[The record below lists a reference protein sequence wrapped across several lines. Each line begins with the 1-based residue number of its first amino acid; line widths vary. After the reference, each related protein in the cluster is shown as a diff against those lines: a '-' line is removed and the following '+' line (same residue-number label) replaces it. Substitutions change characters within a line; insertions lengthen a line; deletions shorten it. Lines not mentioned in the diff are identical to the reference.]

1 MERTGQKTERAELD
15 ISDALSVEAG
25 ETRLRLENRLANYVG
40 AQMCAL
46 TPGGTAGML
55 AALRAAGVSE
65 GDKVLCTAFSYL
77 AMPEI
82 VALTG
87 AETVFA
93 DINPNTFNLDP
104 YCLDYAL
111 KKCLRREQPP
121 PKVVVASDMFGT
133 PCDYG
138 EIEEICA
145 RYGITLI
152 EDMSCA
158 FGASYK
164 GRKAGS
170 FGAFAVASFFPSRPL
185 SDDGDGGAVFCKTR
199 EDHKKIGL
207 LCSGGG
213 REDPAAGF
221 ARTSLVGEKLGTYS
235 AELSRRQLV
244 AARYRENFKSAV
256 KTQQIGEETISAFT
270 QFALAL
276 ENERQREK
284 VAEALRES
292 KIPHGVVTGTKPA
305 RTKKSGRLLPAN
317 TQDAA
322 KRLLTIPLH
331 PHLSFRV
338 VDYISECVLKAIKE

>member
-1 MERTGQKTERAELD
+1 MERTGQKTERAESD
-15 ISDALSVEAG
+15 ISAALNAEAI
-25 ETRLRLENRLANYVG
+25 ETKLRLESRLANYVG
-40 AQMCAL
+40 APMCAL
-46 TPGGTAGML
+46 TPGGTAGMF
-55 AALRAAGVSE
+55 AALRAAGVAE

-87 AETVFA
+87 AEIVFA

-104 YCLDYAL
+104 YCLDYAV
-111 KKCLRREQPP
+111 KKFQRREQPL
-121 PKVVVASDMFGT
+121 PKAVVASDMFGA

-164 GRKAGS
+164 GKKAGS
-170 FGAFAVASFFPSRPL
+170 FGTYAVASFFPSRPL
-185 SDDGDGGAVFCKTR
+185 GDDGDGGAVFCGNR
-199 EDHKKIGL
+199 ENYKKIVR
-207 LCSGGG
+207 LCSGG
-213 REDPAAGF
+213 EQDTAAAGF
-221 ARTSLVGEKLGTYS
+221 ARTSLVGEKLGTYA

-244 AARYRENFKSAV
+244 AARYRENFGSAV
-256 KTQQIGEETISAFT
+256 KIQQIGEDTISAYT

-276 ENERQREK
+276 ENESQREK
-284 VAEALRES
+284 AAEALRES
-292 KIPHGVVTGTKPA
+292 KIPHGVVTGAKPA
-305 RTKKSGRLLPAN
+305 HTKKTRRSLPAN

-322 KRLLTIPLH
+322 KRLLTIPIH

-338 VDYISECVLKAIKE
+338 ADYISECVLNAIRE